1 MPGGGGGSKPPKP
14 SKEERAAH
22 AASAKLMGIQGELS
36 REAWDTW
43 KRFGIPQLESMS
55 TELADMSDPHAE
67 VAQAEGLAATDV
79 GQSYDQAKQ
88 GLMNTLGRFGMR
100 PGSGRFLSSL
110 RSLAL
115 GRAADTAGAKTTA
128 RMGILD
134 RFKARKDAL
143 RAGLAGMTMNQ
154 GQAGL
159 RGVGAAGRG
168 LGQLGSSM
176 QSGRLQGWKM
186 GQDAMWQGIGTMGQL
201 ALGAYALSDRRLK
214 RDVKVIGELPGK
226 LNLYEFAFID
236 EPDVRH
242 TGCMA
247 DEVAAVWPER
257 VRLFRGLLMV
267 DYDGLMKDMC
277 AWQG

>member
-14 SKEERAAH
+14 SAEERAAFK
-22 AASAKLMGIQGELS
+22 ASADLMGIQGEIS
-36 REAWDTW
+36 RDAWSTW
-43 KRFGIPQLESMS
+43 KQFGVPQLEAM
-55 TELADMSDPHAE
+55 TEELATMQDPNAE
-67 VAQAEGLAATDV
+67 IAQAEGLAATDV
-79 GQSYDQAKQ
+79 AQSYDAAEA
-88 GLMNTLGRFGMR
+88 GLRNTLGRYGMR

-143 RAGLAGMTMNQ
+143 RAGLAGISQST
-154 GQAGL
+154 GHAGL
-159 RGVGAAGRG
+159 AGVGSAGRG

-186 GQDAMWQGIGTMGQL
+186 GQDNMWQGVGTLGSL
-201 ALGAYALSDRRLK
+201 ALGAWALSDRRLK
-214 RDVKVIGELPGK
+214 RALKVIGELPGK
-226 LNLYEFAFID
+226 INLYEFEFVD
-236 EPDVRH
+236 QPDTKF

-247 DEVAAVWPER
+247 DEVASVWPER
-257 VRLFRGLLMV
+257 VRKVRGMLMV
-267 DYDGLMKDMC
+267 DYDGLMKDMT